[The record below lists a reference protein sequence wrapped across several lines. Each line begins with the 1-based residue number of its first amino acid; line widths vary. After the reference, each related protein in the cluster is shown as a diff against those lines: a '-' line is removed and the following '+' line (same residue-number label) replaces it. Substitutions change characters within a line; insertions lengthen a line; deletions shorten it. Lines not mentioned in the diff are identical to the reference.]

1 MQERFISLAENQ
13 HKAVLQVSK
22 KTESAPKSVEDED
35 YRWTWL
41 NPELENQADS
51 AKPSDIKQAILQ
63 ERTPELVAKTIHL
76 SCQQDKWCDIANSL
90 NLGGFSRQIALNSY
104 LAEQNEQHLA
114 LVLKPNMAH
123 LDNPESRK
131 NLEAALA
138 KKGYSYE
145 LTIGDNSEQQTPL
158 EIRRAIFKQLTEAA
172 KSALLNDEK
181 LMLLRNAFDAQI
193 DESTIRAVAETE

>member
-63 ERTPELVAKTIHL
+63 ERTPELVAKPFIYL
-76 SCQQDKWCDIANSL
+76 V
-90 NLGGFSRQIALNSY
+90 SRINGVTSPT
-104 LAEQNEQHLA
+104 H
-114 LVLKPNMAH
+114 
-123 LDNPESRK
+123 S
-131 NLEAALA
+131 
-138 KKGYSYE
+138 
-145 LTIGDNSEQQTPL
+145 I
-158 EIRRAIFKQLTEAA
+158 
-172 KSALLNDEK
+172 
-181 LMLLRNAFDAQI
+181 
-193 DESTIRAVAETE
+193 